1 MNPCDRSGRVS
12 VKARRV
18 ISYGRYKA
26 EGKVHIK
33 LKCDLHHKTIHY
45 NRRKIKRLVLT
56 AGMRCHPAVFF
67 CPEED
72 NAGQRVT
79 GLRECQPNIGIWKWA
94 AGTKLI

>member
-26 EGKVHIK
+26 EGKFHIK

-67 CPEED
+67 VLKRTMQD
-72 NAGQRVT
+72 R
-79 GLRECQPNIGIWKWA
+79 GLQD
-94 AGTKLI
+94 